1 MQCAAKNSG
10 SPRARG
16 GLLGD
21 RLGAVLAE
29 LGGVPVADLRVGP
42 GAAHAVEAVGLV
54 QLEQGLGGAL
64 APIWPSARFIDTAT
78 AVTPAA

>member
-1 MQCAAKNSG
+1 MLCAAKNSG
-10 SPRARG
+10 VGAIPG

-42 GAAHAVEAVGLV
+42 GAAHAVEALGLV
-54 QLEQGLGGAL
+54 ELEQGLGGPTRTHL
-64 APIWPSARFIDTAT
+64 
-78 AVTPAA
+78 